1 MRLPRRVTAK
11 MPRRG
16 PPGIDGVETCSKIR
30 ARCHAHVVMLTVR
43 DSNQDAVAARDA
55 PGADIVRYGNV
66 EIRVDHCVTVN
77 AKDVRLTPKEFDL
90 LRFLVSNGAPTTT
103 SPSLSYGGPAGA
115 HPGRAAAF
123 FSPVEMSYCR
133 TAGY

>member
-16 PPGIDGVETCSKIR
+16 LPSIDGVETCSKIC

-43 DSNQDAVAARDA
+43 FNQDAVAARDA

-66 EIRVDHCVTVN
+66 EIRVDHRVTVN

-90 LRFLVSNGAPTTT
+90 LRSLVSNGAPTTT

-115 HPGRAAAF
+115 HPGHAAAF